1 MQDPCFSLHVETTG
15 RKWIQHRAPPQK
27 SPKNLNIIVV
37 CQNLSE
43 SVLHVKHAKPQNNTS
58 NHGEFPLRPHSD
70 LSANLSCSSLASCG
84 LLTNAAASFPCLMQ
98 YLHQM
103 CYRASNPNCSL
114 TVVKLSVVMLLK
126 YNNHTIIIII
136 SDNIEAH
143 LFCFLCARI
152 TRSCGK

>member
-1 MQDPCFSLHVETTG
+1 MFFTPRRNYRQEVNPTQSP
-15 RKWIQHRAPPQK
+15 APK
-27 SPKNLNIIVV
+27 NPKNLNITVV
-37 CQNLSE
+37 RQNLSE

-58 NHGEFPLRPHSD
+58 NHGGCICYVHSVVPSD

-84 LLTNAAASFPCLMQ
+84 LLTKAAASFPHLMQ
-98 YLHQM
+98 TCIKHATELAIQT
-103 CYRASNPNCSL
+103 AL
-114 TVVKLSVVMLLK
+114 TVVKLSVITLLK
-126 YNNHTIIIII
+126 YNNHTIIIIII